1 MAKQVQLRKGTTS
14 DHTTFTGAEGEI
26 SIDTTKKTAVVHDG
40 TTAGG
45 NPLLRASGGELG
57 INESVYLG
65 IPGEIKR
72 CEQITISAQMASGDD
87 GAETTVK
94 WALSRISD
102 K

>member
-1 MAKQVQLRKGTTS
+1 MW
-14 DHTTFTGAEGEI
+14 
-26 SIDTTKKTAVVHDG
+26 
-40 TTAGG
+40 
-45 NPLLRASGGELG
+45 
-57 INESVYLG
+57 